1 MPISIYL
8 FRLNCLLTQII
19 FQVKY
24 NMFLVSTTKF
34 LVQNQKAKIYI
45 WQINDILK
53 KNIGKVPKILFLKQ
67 SY

>member
-45 WQINDILK
+45 WQINDIYK
-53 KNIGKVPKILFLKQ
+53 KIGKVPKILFLKQ